1 MSYSVSATA
10 FHQGMGVSESILK
23 HENRPV
29 PSVFVFAM
37 AATLSYN
44 DFLTPVY
51 SPFQVCLRHP
61 LYAGFT
67 TLAFYL
73 IACRVFRFRRVR
85 KLENKYGKKTTETD
99 GMGTVGR
106 PDITL
111 NPQEMQEIMF
121 TSLEYDMPGLMNY
134 ALTFALFKTYGIVS
148 VLNPSYIDIA
158 VRVVDSMHVP
168 SRCFLRPS

>member
-1 MSYSVSATA
+1 MTVIS
-10 FHQGMGVSESILK
+10 
-23 HENRPV
+23 
-29 PSVFVFAM
+29 
-37 AATLSYN
+37 SYN
-44 DFLTPVY
+44 DLLTLVY

-61 LYAGFT
+61 LCASFT
-67 TLAFYL
+67 ALAFYL
-73 IACRVFRFRRVR
+73 IACKVFRFRRVR
-85 KLENKYGKKTTETD
+85 KLEKKYGKKTTETD
-99 GMGTVGR
+99 GMDTVGR

-148 VLNPSYIDIA
+148 ALNPSYINNA
-158 VRVVDSMHVP
+158 VRVVDSMHVL